1 MHHIAVEHWLATYGY
16 LAVFVIVG
24 LESLGLPLP
33 GETTLVAAAATAA
46 HGRMHI
52 GAVIGAAAAGAI
64 VGDALGYWIGRL
76 GGLPLIRR
84 YGRLIGLDDA
94 KLERARQFYCRH
106 GGKTVFFGRF
116 MPLTRVAAAMLA
128 GVTHMPYGR
137 FTLFNATGGIC
148 WASITGLLGYQFGQ
162 RLPAIERALGG
173 TSRVLLIAAI
183 AAVAL
188 IYLWRR
194 SQRKA
199 GAGSPARSEGPRP
212 SHEQGSEAKAV
223 TPPPPVR

>member
-16 LAVFVIVG
+16 LAVFVMVG

-33 GETTLVAAAATAA
+33 GETTLLAAAAIAA
-46 HGRMHI
+46 QGRMHI
-52 GAVIGAAAAGAI
+52 WAVIGAAAGGAI
-64 VGDALGYWIGRL
+64 MGDALGYWIGRL

-94 KLERARQFYCRH
+94 KLERAKQFYRRH

-116 MPLTRVAAAMLA
+116 IALMRVAAAMLA

-148 WASITGLLGYQFGQ
+148 WAAITGLVGYQFGQ

-173 TSRVLLIAAI
+173 TSRVLLVATIAA
-183 AAVAL
+183 AAL
-188 IYLWRR
+188 IYVWRR

-199 GAGSPARSEGPRP
+199 GTGQARSAGPRP
-212 SHEQGSEAKAV
+212 PHERGPEAKAV